1 MSKHKTDV
9 LGLPSLAVPAEADQ
23 APGTSGVAAIAAS
36 SPPAKVAIGTCLGR
50 MIACPTCGKPTL
62 VTHARGART
71 VTQVISSKFW
81 VLAKCTG
88 FCGNCLRHTDEQVML
103 LPESMPAPVVK
114 PLGAVVGHFVLCPVE
129 IPNPD
134 GSSRICGA
142 KAQATW
148 TMEEAHAIVCP
159 VCGKRPYP
167 GDTPVELVDVTES
180 HVARTLTAPPKVEVK
195 KRNKHTVVKHQ
206 DRFPGAS
213 NTTLCSH
220 TPTARMSGSISI
232 ERERKSQPN
241 EIYPGSDRRAQR
253 LPPV

>member
-1 MSKHKTDV
+1 MSKPVKPTTDIDV
-9 LGLPSLAVPAEADQ
+9 PGVKLAASCIATLEPDKATTKHPEPQ
-23 APGTSGVAAIAAS
+23 IAAEL
-36 SPPAKVAIGTCLGR
+36 PPAKVAIGTCLGK

-142 KAQATW
+142 KAQAAW
-148 TMEEAHAIVCP
+148 NMEDAHTIVCP
-159 VCGKRPYP
+159 VCGKRPYL
-167 GDTPVELVDVTES
+167 GTTPVELVDVTES

-206 DRFPGAS
+206 GPFPGGIEYYFVLTYADGT
-213 NTTLCSH
+213 NERINFNR
-220 TPTARMSGSISI
+220 AGAEIS
-232 ERERKSQPN
+232 
-241 EIYPGSDRRAQR
+241 AQ
-253 LPPV
+253 